1 MLYNKTIAKRKEV
14 GLMEKMLFILEF
26 ILCIVILLM
35 LPIRIVLCAAKRK
48 IINKVQSKG
57 KGETKQWSC

>member
-1 MLYNKTIAKRKEV
+1 MLYNKTIVKRKEV
-14 GLMEKMLFILEF
+14 GLMEKILFILEF

-35 LPIRIVLCAAKRK
+35 LPIRIALCAAKRK
-48 IINKVQSKG
+48 IINKVQSKR

>member
-1 MLYNKTIAKRKEV
+1 MLYNKAIAKRKEV

-26 ILCIVILLM
+26 ILCIVILML
-35 LPIRIVLCAAKRK
+35 LPIRIALCAVKRK
-48 IINKVQSKG
+48 IINKVQSKR